1 MADEMRNDRQEEFET
16 RETTVETDG
25 AENENTN
32 SAADSNEFE
41 EPANSKKTE
50 RTFTQTQVNR
60 MMAREKTQ
68 GKNSVYN
75 ELGLKPGDA
84 KTLRMVKAFL
94 ESQKTDEEKDMEQ
107 RNAAQSELAAVTK
120 RAVIAEAK
128 AEAMMAGIKSQ
139 YVEDAVTLALAK
151 SEASEDAAELTT
163 IFSEF
168 KTKYPVWFGGNED
181 SENKENKNKTVG
193 QRGTGASVKATSETG
208 KSKEKGLGARLAAQ
222 RKNQLGT
229 GKKSFWN

>member
-41 EPANSKKTE
+41 EPASSKKTE
-50 RTFTQTQVNR
+50 RTFTQAQVNR

-107 RNAAQSELAAVTK
+107 RNAAQSELAAATK

-181 SENKENKNKTVG
+181 DENKENKNKTVG

-208 KSKEKGLGARLAAQ
+208 KNKEKGLGARLAAQ